1 MSKARIMAEL
11 LNNSGDI
18 QSSYIPDS
26 MGDITFSEV
35 TLVDNSKLMIGA
47 SDDIQIYHDGSNSY
61 ISDLGQGDLFIKGS
75 NINLQ
80 SATTG
85 NNYITTSGNVG
96 EVNIYHSNAVKL
108 KTTSTGV
115 NITGQL
121 NVTSGVSVNG
131 TPFATTTY
139 VQDEIADL
147 IGGAPGALDTLNE
160 LAAAINDDASYNTTL
175 TTALATKQSKTAD
188 YDVGDNVK
196 IKMGTGDDLQIYH
209 DGLNSY
215 IKEEGVGDLYIKGT
229 NIHIQHV
236 DSAPDE
242 HMAQFVANGTA
253 KLYYDGSKKIE
264 TTSTG
269 VDVTGTITADG
280 LDMEDNQKILLGA
293 SDDLQIYHDGGN
305 SIIKDV
311 GTGDLLINASDQIK
325 FLNVAGTEYYLVLNE
340 DGAVQLYHNG
350 AEKLV
355 TTSTGIDV
363 TGNVTLSGTVDGR
376 DVATDGTKLDS
387 IESSADVT
395 DTGNVSAS
403 GAFMKT
409 GGQITGTAEFKGP
422 INNTKSTGSVSG
434 SVTINMNNYSYYE
447 HTITGNTTY
456 TVSNIPTGFTTFI
469 IELTNAGSYTITWPT
484 NTKWN
489 AGITPTLTSG
499 TGVDMI
505 QFTTSNGGSTW
516 RAITVMLDNR

>member
-215 IKEEGVGDLYIKGT
+215 ISDAGTGDLIIYGANLRLGHAGTGEEFIHAYGHGRLDLFHDNSIKLT
-229 NIHIQHV
+229 
-236 DSAPDE
+236 
-242 HMAQFVANGTA
+242 
-253 KLYYDGSKKIE
+253 
-264 TTSTG
+264 TTSSG
-269 VDVTGTITADG
+269 IDVTGTITADG